1 MTVVKVLLV
10 LLAIWIVLS
19 VIGLI
24 IKGLLWL
31 FFLGL
36 VAFVITSVVGAMHRR
51 GSLGRR

>member
-1 MTVVKVLLV
+1 MSVVKVLLV

-24 IKGLLWL
+24 IKGLVWL

-36 VAFVITSVVGAMHRR
+36 IAFVVTGLVGAANRR
-51 GSLGRR
+51 RSFGRR

>member
-36 VAFVITSVVGAMHRR
+36 IAFVVTSLFGAAHRR
-51 GSLGRR
+51 GSFGRR

>member
-24 IKGLLWL
+24 IKSLLWL

-36 VAFVITSVVGAMHRR
+36 IAFVATALFGAVRR

>member
-36 VAFVITSVVGAMHRR
+36 IAFVVTALFGAMRRR

>member
-36 VAFVITSVVGAMHRR
+36 IAFIATALYGAVRR